1 MKDRVDALNRQFLDS
16 VPEDVLSWF
25 VSEFVG
31 KIAFSSSLGAEDQ
44 VITRMLAGLKQP
56 VKIFTLDTGRIF
68 QETYDTLDITRKKYD
83 MAIEVYFPD
92 AARVEEMVNSKGI
105 NLFYESVE
113 NRRLCCHI
121 RKIEPLHRAL
131 EGMEVWITGL
141 RQEQS
146 VTRSGASMVEWD
158 ASQSILKL
166 NPLIH
171 WSYKTLWQYIRVNNI
186 PVNELHSQGFPSI
199 GCMPCTRAVQPGED
213 VRAGRWW
220 WELPQNKE
228 CGLHKKNLNSQK

>member
-1 MKDRVDALNRQFLDS
+1 MRNKVADLNRKFQDS
-16 VPEDVLSWF
+16 SPEEILSWF
-25 VSEFVG
+25 ATKYAG
-31 KIAFSSSLGAEDQ
+31 KIAFSTSLGAEDQ
-44 VITRMLAGLKQP
+44 VITHMLAGLKQP
-56 VKIFTLDTGRIF
+56 VKIFTLDTGRFF
-68 QETYDTLDITRKKYD
+68 QETYDILDITRKKYG
-83 MAIEVYFPD
+83 MPIEVHFPD
-92 AARVEEMVNSKGI
+92 AARVEEMVNAKGI

-166 NPLIH
+166 NPLVH
-171 WSYKTLWQYIRVNNI
+171 WSNKTLWQYISEKKI

-228 CGLHKKNLNSQK
+228 CGLHKKT